1 MHGLSWAQNV
11 NFRDRSSQQR
21 VWRFPWRALRLPGRT
36 IVRTLPAP
44 PLHDGT
50 RSRTGGP
57 ESDNLHSPRAATALC
72 MLSVHTSFVCV
83 FLCLFLDRQ
92 ECQPA
97 QRRMGRHSC
106 CSRLSAGF
114 SPPP

>member
-1 MHGLSWAQNV
+1 MQRLSWAQNV

-72 MLSVHTSFVCV
+72 MLSVYTSFC
-83 FLCLFLDRQ
+83 LCIFVPVPGSPGMPVR
-92 ECQPA
+92 PA
-97 QRRMGRHSC
+97 PNGASLVLLAPI
-106 CSRLSAGF
+106 SRF
-114 SPPP
+114 